1 MVTKEA
7 VAIYVDLLYDWL
19 NMLLRGNARSLF
31 FIWLSDHLNAH
42 IECDDKQK
50 LAEWL
55 LEFKE
60 PKKLCGEVLII
71 HAEILW
77 WSHVPCTQE
86 IEINAT

>member
-31 FIWLSDHLNAH
+31 FIWLSDHTNAH
-42 IECDDKQK
+42 IECGGKQK
-50 LAEWL
+50 LAVGL
-55 LEFKE
+55 LGFKE